1 MFAFLYS
8 LVSVSVMYHVRKE
21 LSNLKLVF
29 FCTFSFDD
37 EQDYFCG
44 SSGLDTE
51 ENSIIC
57 SEIDAIQ
64 NTAIY
69 TGTGNKDLSFYILT
83 TLCEV

>member
-1 MFAFLYS
+1 MFAFLYR

-21 LSNLKLVF
+21 LSHLKLVL

-44 SSGLDTE
+44 SSGLE

-69 TGTGNKDLSFYILT
+69 TGAGNNNLILYILT